1 MPKVLQRVQNGNK
14 DFWQLCLKKY
24 IFVLFFAFGANCK
37 YSVHNQMQRDN
48 TSVDSI
54 YLTKMQMCLYG
65 LKALS
70 VSLVEVRKLGG

>member
-24 IFVLFFAFGANCK
+24 IFVLFFAFSANCK
-37 YSVHNQMQRDN
+37 YSVHNQMERDN

-54 YLTKMQMCLYG
+54 YLTKMQCVHMTLRQYVYLLWKYG
-65 LKALS
+65 N
-70 VSLVEVRKLGG
+70 